1 MKNFHLV
8 DILIVLGVIIA
19 LIVGVMTTKHFRQT
33 ADKQIEATS
42 PITFQVFLRGVTVTG
57 AFLGSFSNALILSGT

>member
-19 LIVGVMTTKHFRQT
+19 LIVGVITGLLGTDDWKDCWNAHHNDSIGQILDPTK
-33 ADKQIEATS
+33 DMSK
-42 PITFQVFLRGVTVTG
+42 
-57 AFLGSFSNALILSGT
+57 